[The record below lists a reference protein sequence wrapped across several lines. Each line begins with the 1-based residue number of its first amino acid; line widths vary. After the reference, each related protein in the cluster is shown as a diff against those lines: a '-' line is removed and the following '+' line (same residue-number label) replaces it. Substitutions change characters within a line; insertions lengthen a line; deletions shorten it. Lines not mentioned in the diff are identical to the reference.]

1 MLREKRFAG
10 SGTTAI
16 LVILTG
22 LTFVADLLFEFG
34 FATWLPYFLLAIPVF
49 WIYSRRVFLCSVGAW
64 TLLITAKLL
73 TDLPN
78 DELTTG
84 LFNRTF
90 GIIGLWV
97 TTYLLYQQRELAR
110 LPNEDEQRVRTML
123 HGALDAVIT
132 IDIQSLI
139 TTWNPQAE
147 HTFGYTSAEALG
159 VSLTKLIIPPA
170 FLEAHLRGW
179 QRFLVKGDGPILN
192 RRIEVTA
199 LHKDGREFPI
209 ELTVMPLRMQ
219 RSISFCAFARDISE
233 RKQLESTLRHAQESA
248 EEASQAKSDFL
259 ANISHEIRTP
269 LNAICG
275 TTDLLLTTNLTP
287 SQRRYAEMCAK
298 ASHTLLGLVTDL
310 LDFSRIEARQ
320 TQLE

>member
-1 MLREKRFAG
+1 
-10 SGTTAI
+10 
-16 LVILTG
+16 
-22 LTFVADLLFEFG
+22 
-34 FATWLPYFLLAIPVF
+34 
-49 WIYSRRVFLCSVGAW
+49 
-64 TLLITAKLL
+64 
-73 TDLPN
+73 
-78 DELTTG
+78 
-84 LFNRTF
+84 
-90 GIIGLWV
+90 
-97 TTYLLYQQRELAR
+97 
-110 LPNEDEQRVRTML
+110 
-123 HGALDAVIT
+123 
-132 IDIQSLI
+132 
-139 TTWNPQAE
+139 
-147 HTFGYTSAEALG
+147 
-159 VSLTKLIIPPA
+159 
-170 FLEAHLRGW
+170 
-179 QRFLVKGDGPILN
+179 VKGDGPILN

-199 LHKDGREFPI
+199 LHKDGRDFPI

-320 TQLE
+320 TQLERVPFEVAQLLDRTLQLLSHRAEEKKLTLTVHLACSESKTASALATHTSLRPPTHSFSGQAASTALAAGRSA